1 MSNFFTITG
10 QNDSATINANF
21 NNLRQ
26 RLLQDKQWAVHV
38 LEIAHQ
44 SSVRVAYGKVYSKVY
59 SIVGGSSVVVNE
71 GPSYL
76 LIRGTTGKNTRLLY
90 RLQAIDANTT
100 RVTPEGM
107 VESIFIIIIPLALL
121 MVCVIPVIF
130 TPLVYIARKNIM
142 KRFSARFLDAFCR
155 YLESVS
161 LS

>member
-10 QNDSATINANF
+10 QNDSATINANL

-38 LEIAHQ
+38 LEIAHR

-59 SIVGGSSVVVNE
+59 GIVGGSSVVVNE
-71 GPSYL
+71 GPDYL
-76 LIRGTTGKNTRLLY
+76 LIRGMTGKNTRLLY

-107 VESIFIIIIPLALL
+107 VESILIIIIPLGLL
-121 MVCVIPVIF
+121 MFCVIPVIF
-130 TPLVYIARKNIM
+130 TPLAYIARKNAM